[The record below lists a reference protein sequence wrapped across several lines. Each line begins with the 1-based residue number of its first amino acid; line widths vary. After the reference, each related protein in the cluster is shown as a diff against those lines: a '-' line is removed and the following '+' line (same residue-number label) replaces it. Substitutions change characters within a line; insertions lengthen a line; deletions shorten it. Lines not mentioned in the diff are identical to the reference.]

1 MLLVVGALV
10 SLVVR
15 TRRATGEARAQLM
28 WPTGVAAVLVVMIVA
43 TPFGES
49 LLGSAWSLV
58 FLLIVGAPPMALLAG
73 VVRYPLFE
81 VDLYVARTLAVG
93 VVVGGVV
100 AAYAAI
106 VWIVDRRGTWGQR
119 AGRGRRPGRRRGA
132 ARHPGTRRGDRRC

>member
-58 FLLIVGAPPMALLAG
+58 FLLIVGALPMALLAG
-73 VVRYPLFE
+73 VVRYRLFE

-93 VVVGGVV
+93 VVGGG
-100 AAYAAI
+100 
-106 VWIVDRRGTWGQR
+106 WL
-119 AGRGRRPGRRRGA
+119 P
-132 ARHPGTRRGDRRC
+132 HTRRSSGSPRDVGPAGGPRSSPWPSARRCSAPGYSPR